1 MQGVPTQTLAAYR
14 PAAGRARAAQICLAA
29 MGVLAVLS
37 AIHFLSGFDLVERAV
52 RGSLRGGEAEAFDDR
67 TASLAQ
73 LGVVGLLTTGVLW
86 FVWLHRAVANARALG
101 RPTEFTPG
109 WAVGWWF
116 VPLANAVRPYQ
127 IIRSL
132 VDALGAPD
140 NSRVLWW
147 WGSYFAA
154 GFFAYF
160 ASFLRVP
167 DLDGLRVFL
176 GSSLIAEALRAAAA
190 ILAFR
195 LVGEIERRSEQVAVP
210 KVSPAYGSP
219 SLIEPPAG

>member
-1 MQGVPTQTLAAYR
+1 
-14 PAAGRARAAQICLAA
+14 

-52 RGSLRGGEAEAFDDR
+52 QGRLRAGEAEAFDEN
-67 TASLAQ
+67 TALFAR
-73 LGVVGLLTTGVLW
+73 LGVAGLLATGVVW
-86 FVWLHRAVANARALG
+86 FFWLHRAVANGRALG

-116 VPLANAVRPYQ
+116 VPLANVVRPYQ
-127 IIRSL
+127 IVRSL
-132 VDALGAPD
+132 MDELGAPD
-140 NSRVLWW
+140 NRPVLWW
-147 WGSYFAA
+147 WGSYLAA
-154 GFFAYF
+154 GIFANF

-176 GSSLIAEALRAAAA
+176 ASSLIAELLRAASA

-195 LVGEIERRSEQVAVP
+195 LVGEIERRSEDVGRQKLAP
-210 KVSPAYGSP
+210 EYGP
-219 SLIEPPAG
+219 PGLPIGPPAV

>member
-1 MQGVPTQTLAAYR
+1 MQSAPTQTLAPYR
-14 PAAGRARAAQICLAA
+14 PAANRARAAQICLAA

-52 RGSLRGGEAEAFDDR
+52 QGRLRDGDADAFDER
-67 TASLAQ
+67 TASLAR
-73 LGVVGLLTTGVLW
+73 LGLVGLLTTGVLW
-86 FVWLHRAVANARALG
+86 FFWLHRAVANARALG

-116 VPLANAVRPYQ
+116 VPLANVVRPYQ
-127 IIRSL
+127 IVRSL
-132 VDALGAPD
+132 MDELGAPD
-140 NSRVLWW
+140 NRPVLWW
-147 WGSYFAA
+147 WGSYLAA
-154 GFFAYF
+154 GIFANF

-176 GSSLIAEALRAAAA
+176 GSSLIAEVLRAVAA

-195 LVGEIERRSEQVAVP
+195 LVGEIERRSEQVAAAM
-210 KVSPAYGSP
+210 VSPEYGSP
-219 SLIEPPAG
+219 SLIGPPAG